1 MPIVKPGRRVGDAYE
16 SAYMKKKVHGGR
28 RSAYASLLLTPMID
42 MFTILVLYLIQQ
54 FNATGQILFID
65 PDLKLPQARRTQE
78 LVGNPPLITIARDLI
93 SVQGKAVESTDVL
106 AKEGNWA
113 APKLE
118 EALKEL
124 RQLATDV
131 QEQSGGAINTEAAQ
145 GIVIVQ
151 ADVTVPYMLVKKVLF
166 VASKVGFGRADFAV
180 QRIATAEPVAAAH

>member
-1 MPIVKPGRRVGDAYE
+1 MPIVRPGRHLGQAYH
-16 SAYMKKKVHGGR
+16 SVALKKKLGHGR
-28 RSAYASLLLTPMID
+28 RSSYASLLLTPMVD

-65 PDLKLPQARRTQE
+65 PDLKLPEARRTQE

-93 SVQGKAVESTDVL
+93 SVQGKAVEDTSVL
-106 AKEGNWA
+106 SKEGNWA

-124 RQLATDV
+124 RQMSTDV
-131 QEQSGGAINTEAAQ
+131 EASTGGQVVTEAAQ

-166 VASKVGFGRADFAV
+166 IASKTGFARADFAV
-180 QRIATAEPVAAAH
+180 SRINSDTVAHAE